1 MWMYF
6 SVERVLGNSIFPEFA
21 YMVPLSSAVVSEVTI
36 IRPAAFSLTNL
47 LSVQARNVIDEIAR
61 SFHELST
68 FRLQPYSEVLQSA
81 AIL

>member
-1 MWMYF
+1 MGKQ
-6 SVERVLGNSIFPEFA
+6 E
-21 YMVPLSSAVVSEVTI
+21 
-36 IRPAAFSLTNL
+36 
-47 LSVQARNVIDEIAR
+47 ARNVIDEIAS